1 MFYIFFI
8 FADTLKMSGRINYR
22 LLTVVTI
29 SGNKIKKEVE
39 DRLEGFYFYFIYL
52 ALTDFLLQAY
62 IIFLIKF

>member
-22 LLTVVTI
+22 LLTVVTT
-29 SGNKIKKEVE
+29 SGKKIKKEVE

-52 ALTDFLLQAY
+52 ALTV
-62 IIFLIKF
+62 